1 MLKRRV
7 NHDSPTTSK
16 DLRYSGRI
24 HPRSPATTE
33 LFNHL
38 GDFSLGDERVQPR
51 VPSLCF
57 QQGMRYGR
65 TEKILE
71 VLLPPSD
78 NVPSRGQQLPASTVN
93 SVGDSYLIPTKVK
106 MLAFILYHY
115 GVCIKA
121 HL

>member
-24 HPRSPATTE
+24 SSTPQSPATAE

-38 GDFSLGDERVQPR
+38 GDVSLGDERLQPR

-57 QQGMRYGR
+57 HQGMHDGR
-65 TEKILE
+65 IEEILK
-71 VLLPPSD
+71 VLLPPPD
-78 NVPSRGQQLPASTVN
+78 NVPSQGQQPPTPTVN
-93 SVGDSYLIPTKVK
+93 SVGEALLPPPEAADGLPESAL
-106 MLAFILYHY
+106 
-115 GVCIKA
+115 C
-121 HL
+121 